1 MEESVSTLQF
11 TTIGDVIRR
20 YREQANLSITQ
31 LANLSGVHK
40 GVISKIELG
49 DTKRPEL
56 RTIKAIAHVLEI
68 PYQEIVEHYIDV
80 EKRVEALKELLI
92 ETVEFS
98 NEPLVS
104 KVALKLLESPQEDT
118 YNAIEQLYLLTEN
131 LEETD
136 FKLMLYKIIAKYARE
151 RGVPPY
157 VAKSLLQIYLIER
170 LDLKQM
176 EESFKAGEEILHYV
190 DFLSQEERI
199 TYYFR
204 MGLQAFA
211 IKKYPQCIELC
222 EAGLA
227 LEVAETELKARA
239 YLAMIN
245 SYYFLDNFDAVEKH
259 LDVFEK
265 FTYDFV
271 SDATKT
277 TRGIVKAKLK
287 QFDIAIPLLR
297 RCLDEVSKDIKIH
310 VVTELLEVFFQTED
324 MVSIAELL
332 TREEEFLPTNPQTP
346 YKHIAVGMYYQYKG
360 DYLMRIGHIDAGME
374 SYVTSLKSYGTVNA
388 QEEIIKCMDDIF
400 SFFAKNSK
408 PMDLHFVEMIHK
420 VYNNSIGKKR
430 KKGCV

>member
-11 TTIGDVIRR
+11 TTIGDVIKR

-31 LANLSGVHK
+31 LANMSGVHK

-80 EKRVEALKELLI
+80 EKRVEALKELLM
-92 ETVEFS
+92 EAVEFS

-118 YNAIEQLYLLTEN
+118 YNAIKQLYLLTEN
-131 LEETD
+131 LADTA
-136 FKLMLYKIIAKYARE
+136 FKLMLYKIIARYARE

-199 TYYFR
+199 IYYFR

-211 IKKYPQCIELC
+211 IKRYKQCIELC

-227 LEVAETELKARA
+227 LETTQTELKARA

-245 SYYFLDNFDAVEKH
+245 SYLLTENYEAVESH
-259 LDVFEK
+259 LVFYELLD
-265 FTYDFV
+265 YSFV
-271 SDATKT
+271 KESAKL
-277 TRGIVKAKLK
+277 TRAIVKARKK
-287 QFDIAIPLLR
+287 EYNIAIPMLKSCLEEISEHARIHVINELLR
-297 RCLDEVSKDIKIH
+297 VYFEVGD
-310 VVTELLEVFFQTED
+310 TELI
-324 MVSIAELL
+324 SELL
-332 TREEEFLPTNPQTP
+332 TKEEQYLVFDAKTP
-346 YKHIAVGMYYQYKG
+346 YKHSSLGEYFKYKG
-360 DYLMRIGHIDAGME
+360 NFYFNTGKFDEGVTSYLNSMLAYGRINDHEEITKCMSDLIASYVSYGKGIDAL
-374 SYVTSLKSYGTVNA
+374 STQKLK
-388 QEEIIKCMDDIF
+388 Q
-400 SFFAKNSK
+400 
-408 PMDLHFVEMIHK
+408 
-420 VYNNSIGKKR
+420 VYNELIDSSP
-430 KKGCV
+430 